1 MTLRRLVVPAMLI
14 AVIGGPAYANDA
26 MTILQQ
32 IGVAWQSAYN
42 AGEPAKVAD
51 LYFKDAVFS
60 SGVLGNLKGSPE
72 IETAIADQQKK
83 TPKITI
89 TPTQAWQSG
98 NVVWGYGDFAFAD
111 GSGGHYG
118 ITVLGNAG
126 TWRIALHVLNATP
139 PKGQ

>member
-1 MTLRRLVVPAMLI
+1 MNLRRLVALAMLI
-14 AVIGGPAYANDA
+14 AVLGGRAYANDA
-26 MTILQQ
+26 MTILHQ
-32 IGVAWQSAYN
+32 IGETWQAAYD
-42 AGEPAKVAD
+42 AGDPAKVAD

-60 SGVLGNLKGSPE
+60 SGALGNLKGSTE
-72 IETAIADQQKK
+72 IEKAIADQLKK

-111 GSGGHYG
+111 GSSGHFG

-126 TWRIALHVLNATP
+126 TWRIAMHVLNA
-139 PKGQ
+139 KGQ